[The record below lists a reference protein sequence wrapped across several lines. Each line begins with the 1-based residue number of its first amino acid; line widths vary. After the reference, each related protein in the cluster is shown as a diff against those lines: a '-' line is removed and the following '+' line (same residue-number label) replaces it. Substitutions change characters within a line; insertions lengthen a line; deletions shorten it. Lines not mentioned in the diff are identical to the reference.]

1 MIAFPVYR
9 KYPHNRT
16 YFKIYSETEFEEIQ
30 LIGKYYQIKLNKAT
44 ILPDRN
50 FIYDMLHDYQNNWIE
65 ISAEEYVQ
73 FFQQC
78 QKNLTEIKSS

>member
-30 LIGKYYQIKLNKAT
+30 LIGKYYQIQLNKAT